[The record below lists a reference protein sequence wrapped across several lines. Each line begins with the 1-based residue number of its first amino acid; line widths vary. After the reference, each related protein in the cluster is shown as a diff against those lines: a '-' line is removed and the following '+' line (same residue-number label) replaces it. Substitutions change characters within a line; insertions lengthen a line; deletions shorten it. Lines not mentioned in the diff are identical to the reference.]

1 MSLPIM
7 TYQPVGD
14 KKNTDFFNDY
24 RLKIYQRRKSS
35 GIDDLL
41 ENICALVVQV
51 ETGDALAY
59 MEELYLMT
67 PFRFQDA
74 YLNDT
79 HKIYIMQA

>member
-24 RLKIYQRRKSS
+24 RLKIYHRRKSS

-41 ENICALVVQV
+41 
-51 ETGDALAY
+51 
-59 MEELYLMT
+59 
-67 PFRFQDA
+67 
-74 YLNDT
+74 
-79 HKIYIMQA
+79 